1 MSEEDDTEPPLPDRV
16 PASRRGQKARR
27 AALNAAS
34 AIPFVG
40 GLFAGAAGY
49 WSEREQDAANEF
61 FKHWLSMLEDELREK
76 QITMVEVIARLDL
89 HDEKIKERIRSTEY
103 QSLVRKCFREWS
115 AAESESKRVFV
126 RNILANAAAS
136 RVTSDDVVRLFLD
149 WLERFSDMHFEVIGA
164 IYNRNGITRGGIWSE
179 IGRGQ
184 VREDSADADLF
195 KLLFR
200 ELSVGGI
207 IRQHRPTDYQ
217 GNFIKKKPP
226 RRGGSSD
233 RMMSAFDTNEGYE
246 LTALGQQ
253 FVHYA
258 MNDLTPKIG
267 FHPDMSPASV
277 ERSGVR
283 RRTKDS
289 TPP

>member
-1 MSEEDDTEPPLPDRV
+1 
-16 PASRRGQKARR
+16 
-27 AALNAAS
+27 
-34 AIPFVG
+34 
-40 GLFAGAAGY
+40 
-49 WSEREQDAANEF
+49 
-61 FKHWLSMLEDELREK
+61 
-76 QITMVEVIARLDL
+76 
-89 HDEKIKERIRSTEY
+89 
-103 QSLVRKCFREWS
+103 
-115 AAESESKRVFV
+115 
-126 RNILANAAAS
+126 
-136 RVTSDDVVRLFLD
+136 
-149 WLERFSDMHFEVIGA
+149 MHFEVIGA

-184 VREDSADADLF
+184 VREDFADADLF

-233 RMMSAFDTNEGYE
+233 RMVSAFDTNEGYE